1 MRQAGNH
8 VEKDPIQSFEVPTL
22 GVVIPVYN
30 RESLVLETLESVRA
44 QTTAPDKV
52 IIIDDGSQDDSYAA
66 VNRWLDQHQ
75 LDRQQ
80 WLLIHQAN
88 TGLSGARNAARPHTT
103 DIDLVVF
110 LDSDDLWPN
119 DMVGRAKAFF
129 QTHPDYA
136 AASADGEKLY
146 IDEQGNI
153 TTREL
158 LPIEPANNP
167 FTLLKNRSPLV
178 CATFFSR
185 KVLDTVGW
193 FDARVKYAEDH
204 LLWHLVAT
212 QGAWGYLEGAPFQY
226 RYFHNPSQPHNSAIP
241 RLSSRLRCAR
251 ELADGL
257 KQFAS
262 TEQLRDPDLRWAIW
276 RTWYAVARACDKAG
290 KRRIARRLYWEAI
303 KANPVK
309 LKSLLR
315 FFRCCP

>member
-1 MRQAGNH
+1 MDEY
-8 VEKDPIQSFEVPTL
+8 VEKTVTNPDTAPTL
-22 GVVIPVYN
+22 AVVIPVYN
-30 RESLVLETLESVRA
+30 RETLVLETLASVHS
-44 QTTAPDKV
+44 QDVIPDRV
-52 IIIDDGSQDDSYAA
+52 IIIDDGSQDNSYDSIDY
-66 VNRWLDQHQ
+66 WLNQHQ

-80 WLLIHQAN
+80 WRLIRQAN
-88 TGLSGARNAARPHTT
+88 TGLSGARNAARPYTG
-103 DIDLVVF
+103 DLDLVVF
-110 LDSDDLWPN
+110 LDSDDLWPE
-119 DMVGRAKAFF
+119 DMVARAKAFF
-129 QTHPDYA
+129 QAHPNYA

-146 IDEQGNI
+146 IDEQGQI
-153 TTREL
+153 TDREL
-158 LPIEPANNP
+158 LPIEPDDNP

-212 QGAWGYLEGAPFQY
+212 QGAWGYLEGKPFQY

-251 ELADGL
+251 ELARGL
-257 KQFAS
+257 KRFAS
-262 TEQLRDPDLRWAIW
+262 SEQMRDPDLRWAIW

-290 KRRIARRLYWEAI
+290 KRRIARCLYWEAI
-303 KANPVK
+303 KANPLK

-315 FFRCCP
+315 FLRCCP